1 MEARITYFEEIRPE
15 NTDVTF
21 RLLQERL
28 KQSDIKKIALAST
41 TGATAQKAM
50 EFFKGQDV
58 RLVVVPHQYD
68 FYRPV
73 NRFPPE
79 LVKALREAG
88 HQVHFGTM
96 LFHTDNL
103 YESKAPTLIANLL
116 RCFSQG
122 VKVCFEIVLMATDA
136 GLLSSGE
143 KVIAVAG
150 TGKGS
155 DTALVMQA
163 ASSQHVRRLRVHEIL
178 CKPLNP
184 LNIDEL
190 MEKMAKENPQ
200 DYSDRR
206 K

>member
-21 RLLQERL
+21 RLVQDRL
-28 KQSDIKKIALAST
+28 KQSDIKKIVLAST

-58 RLVVVPHQYD
+58 QLVVVPHQYD

-73 NRFPPE
+73 NRFPLE
-79 LVKALREAG
+79 LVKTLREAG

-96 LFHTDNL
+96 LFHTDTL

-136 GLLSSGE
+136 GLLSFWGE
-143 KVIAVAG
+143 GDSCGGYRKGFGYRAG
-150 TGKGS
+150 HAGCVLAAHEEATG
-155 DTALVMQA
+155 
-163 ASSQHVRRLRVHEIL
+163 
-178 CKPLNP
+178 P
-184 LNIDEL
+184 
-190 MEKMAKENPQ
+190 
-200 DYSDRR
+200 
-206 K
+206 